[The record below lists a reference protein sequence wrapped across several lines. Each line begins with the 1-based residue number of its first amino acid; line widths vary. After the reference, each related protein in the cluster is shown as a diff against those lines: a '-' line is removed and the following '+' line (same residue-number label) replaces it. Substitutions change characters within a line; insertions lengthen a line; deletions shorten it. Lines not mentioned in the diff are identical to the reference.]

1 MEKLNYRKHVPYNDD
16 CTFLYIEM
24 ELCDSSLSEWLSTNQ
39 QRELGR
45 MKNWF
50 RQIVSAV
57 AYIHKEKKIHRDLKP
72 SNILIAKGDRMKICD
87 LGIVSD
93 CACMTRTFGRYTP
106 MYRAPEQVGWKYSS
120 KVDIFTLGLILVEL
134 CMVMTQEKAAKI
146 FDNYRSGKPNIDLGV
161 PPEVN
166 EVINWLTSVSEAAR
180 PECGEILEH
189 SLLTDHE
196 SKRTTPFMISHE
208 LSGPDRTYTT
218 RDSLF
223 KGVDEKFCEA
233 LLHEMLKK
241 TAVKLCD
248 LDGAE
253 TAKELVSDK
262 KLDIPPDHAVAQGAA
277 ILAAKLYQQSG
288 ASEPANGEVGLN
300 STPLC
305 PNTQVSV
312 TNSWLDTIRTA
323 VFKGGDAAPTEVHG
337 PESSEENIDVP
348 SDDIISSSSPPAE
361 SPSSVEQSSHSAIAD
376 QFVGKWDNI
385 TSENSVAYLREIGVF
400 NVRKFSKIHPTLT
413 FEVNEDEWTITS
425 CLFSSMSVFMKH
437 VTKFKLGQEFEHKTI
452 EGIEVTSKFELDGA
466 KLVQIDKLKRRGDDA
481 RIERTIRGDT
491 MTIVAMCNGTTSTR
505 VYQKI

>member
-1 MEKLNYRKHVPYNDD
+1 M
-16 CTFLYIEM
+16 
-24 ELCDSSLSEWLSTNQ
+24 
-39 QRELGR
+39 
-45 MKNWF
+45 
-50 RQIVSAV
+50 A
-57 AYIHKEKKIHRDLKP
+57 
-72 SNILIAKGDRMKICD
+72 NIP
-87 LGIVSD
+87 
-93 CACMTRTFGRYTP
+93 TP

-146 FDNYRSGKPNIDLGV
+146 FDNYRSGKLNIDLGV

-189 SLLTDHE
+189 SRLMEHE
-196 SKRTTPFMISHE
+196 SKRTTPFMISNE
-208 LSGPDRTYTT
+208 LSSSYYRSSSLF
-218 RDSLF
+218 SLF

-262 KLDIPPDHAVAQGAA
+262 KLDILPDHAVAQGAP
-277 ILAAKLYQQSG
+277 ILAATLYQQSG
-288 ASEPANGEVGLN
+288 ASEPNGEVGLH

-312 TNSWLDTIRTA
+312 TYSWVDSICSS

-337 PESSEENIDVP
+337 PESSAENHAIDVP

-376 QFVGKWDNI
+376 QFVGKWENI
-385 TSENSVAYLREIGVF
+385 TSENSEAYLREIGVF
-400 NVRKFSKIHPTLT
+400 NVRKLSKIHPTLT

-437 VTKFKLGQEFEHKTI
+437 VTKFKLGQEFEHKK
-452 EGIEVTSKFELDGA
+452 E
-466 KLVQIDKLKRRGDDA
+466 
-481 RIERTIRGDT
+481 
-491 MTIVAMCNGTTSTR
+491 
-505 VYQKI
+505 